1 MRAARAFKPLALAVA
16 LTGLP
21 LASGA
26 AQAMP
31 DWMRQCAA
39 SYYAQGADSYCHQA
53 YQEGLAAVLTG
64 SASDESGAWG
74 YIDKHGRMAIT
85 PAYSDARPFQ
95 NGLAAVSQGELWG
108 YIDTKGQWAIKP
120 RFANATGF
128 NAEGTALAEE
138 DGRDVLIDRHGKVI
152 KTFPLGTRTWG
163 FQPGQKL
170 ASMEVPTPPRLFN
183 TATGKA
189 ATLPEGVMA
198 LAAPTGG
205 YLPAQSRDTRYGGWW
220 GLLDN
225 GGNWAILPQVL
236 RSMEAPMRDGDVVA
250 VRRERLW
257 EFVNTQG
264 ESVSQDRYE
273 RVQLLTPG
281 MWLVKPQA
289 GNSALLDGKLKTVH
303 EFPVEYLGLQER
315 DGWRYAAVPGMTLLI
330 GPTGEARL
338 LPLRSGNVE
347 INRGQAWVY
356 GAHVSATG
364 TPVGDAMDA
373 AADAMG
379 AAEEAEAAPETAEAA
394 TDVAA
399 GMEAQADAAAD
410 IAAPVSGADAAH
422 AAAADATTLAA
433 MDADAAPD
441 GAAQDTSI
449 APSDE
454 GTLFQI
460 YTHDGRPVL
469 EDATVARL
477 RDYQIDA
484 LNPGTKADPRGADA
498 PLALLRPNDYQ
509 QPLGILTADGKIVT
523 NPDWENIETYD
534 VTMPLVVRTR
544 DGGAGAIGADGTW
557 VVPPR
562 FTNIR
567 AFSGPYTWAR
577 AASTKRDDALLID
590 TRGKT
595 VSIPADVVKEA
606 SKLDGELLFYR
617 AQDENRQRRWGIWN
631 IRKGAPALKPAYDR
645 IEEFED
651 DWARVEDKGRWGV
664 VNREGKWV
672 IPATHAGSYDME
684 YLGNGL
690 MLIDDPEA
698 KRKRPGYSDSAYR
711 LVNLHT
717 GKSSEPIIGKPD
729 KLKDGRFLG
738 ELADASIVLFDAQG
752 GAVRVSDGRP
762 ESKEQYGDWLYV
774 KHDEREGA
782 IDARG
787 NMKVPAIYGEFNPFF
802 AQPEGLARANVGSG
816 YRVIDQNGRAVLEK
830 LGDGTPLA
838 SMRRI
843 VFGDEKNSASIM
855 TDLQGREIARIAGRY
870 AVDERNASEG
880 VVPYS
885 DEKGKY
891 GFIDAAGKRVVGAHF
906 DQLGA
911 LKNGLAK
918 ARRLE
923 RTGKLYGYVDLTGR
937 YAIAPAFIWADDFR
951 EERAMV
957 RRDRL
962 VEFIDTKGKTTA
974 LFGVLCDSIVIVD
987 EQDRQSWPPQK
998 LTCPEAVELEPP
1010 VPDNAKAE

>member
-1 MRAARAFKPLALAVA
+1 MKAALAFQPLVLAVA

-39 SYYAQGADSYCHQA
+39 SYYGQGSDTYCHQA
-53 YQEGLAAVLTG
+53 FQEGLAAVLTG
-64 SASDESGAWG
+64 TASDASGAWG
-74 YIDKHGRMAIT
+74 YIDKQGRMAIA

-108 YIDTKGQWAIKP
+108 YIDAKGQWAIEP
-120 RFANATGF
+120 RFTTATGF

-138 DGRDVLIDRHGKVI
+138 DERDVLIDRHGKVI

-198 LAAPTGG
+198 LDAPTGG
-205 YLPAQSRDTRYGGWW
+205 QLPAQSRDTRYGGWW

-225 GGNWAILPQVL
+225 AGNWAIAPQVL
-236 RSMEAPMRDGDVVA
+236 RSLEAPMRDGDVVA
-250 VRRERLW
+250 VRRERQW
-257 EFVNTQG
+257 EFVNARG

-273 RVQLLTPG
+273 RVQLLAPG
-281 MWLVKPQA
+281 LWLVKPQE

-330 GPTGEARL
+330 DPTGRSQL
-338 LPLRSGNVE
+338 LPLRNGNVD
-347 INRGQAWVY
+347 ISRGQAWVY
-356 GAHVSATG
+356 GTPVSAAGAPTA
-364 TPVGDAMDA
+364 DAIDA
-373 AADAMG
+373 AAEAMSAG
-379 AAEEAEAAPETAEAA
+379 DEAEASAETAEATA
-394 TDVAA
+394 GDAAAMAAQTAAADVAA
-399 GMEAQADAAAD
+399 DVAAPAAD
-410 IAAPVSGADAAH
+410 
-422 AAAADATTLAA
+422 ADATTLAA
-433 MDADAAPD
+433 MDAPAAAD
-441 GAAQDTSI
+441 GAAPDTSI
-449 APSDE
+449 APSDD
-454 GTLFQI
+454 GALFQI
-460 YTHDGRPVL
+460 YAHDGRPML
-469 EDATVARL
+469 DDATLAQL
-477 RDYQIDA
+477 RDFQINTFK
-484 LNPGTKADPRGADA
+484 LSRNTDPRGTDA
-498 PLALLRPNDYQ
+498 PLALLHPSDYRQ
-509 QPLGILTADGKIVT
+509 ALGVLTAAGKIVT
-523 NPDWENIETYD
+523 NPDWESIEMYD
-534 VTMPLVVRTR
+534 VTMPLVVRLKDER
-544 DGGAGAIGADGTW
+544 VGAIGADGAW
-557 VVPPR
+557 AVPPR
-562 FTNIR
+562 FSQIR
-567 AFSGPYTWAR
+567 AFKGPYAWAR
-577 AASTKRDDALLID
+577 TQAMKRDDALLID
-590 TRGKT
+590 AHGKAAP
-595 VSIPADVVKEA
+595 IPDDVVNEA

-631 IRKGAPALKPAYDR
+631 IRRGAPALKPVYDR

-651 DWARVEDKGRWGV
+651 DWAKVEDKGRWGV
-664 VNREGKWV
+664 VNREGRWV
-672 IPATHAGSYDME
+672 VPAAHAGAYDME

-690 MLIDDPEA
+690 MLIDEPEA
-698 KRKRPGYSDSAYR
+698 KRKRAGYSESAYR
-711 LVNLHT
+711 LVNLRT
-717 GKSSEPIIGKPD
+717 GKSSEPLIGKPE

-738 ELADASIVLFDAQG
+738 ELADASVVLFDAQG
-752 GAVRVSDGRP
+752 GATRVSDGRP
-762 ESKEQYGDWLYV
+762 ESKEQYGDWIYI
-774 KHDEREGA
+774 KNAEREGA

-802 AQPEGLARANVGSG
+802 AQPEGLARANVGPG

-843 VFGDEKNSASIM
+843 VFGDEKESASIM
-855 TDLQGREIARIAGRY
+855 TDLQGREVARIAGRY
-870 AVDERNASEG
+870 AVDHDKASEG

-885 DEKGKY
+885 DGDGKY

-937 YAIAPAFIWADDFR
+937 YAIAPAFVWAQDFS
-951 EERAMV
+951 EGRAMV

-998 LTCPEAVELEPP
+998 LTCPEAAELEPP
-1010 VPDNAKAE
+1010 VLDNAKAE